1 MAMGRQKDGQG
12 DLMVSWSEMPRSP
25 GHVFYDRLQSVL
37 IEVGFDAFSEASCR
51 PYYAARMGA
60 PSVPPGCYFRMHLVG
75 YFEGI
80 DSERGLEWRC
90 SDSLSLR
97 AFLRLGS
104 RDRVPDHSWLSRSRT
119 RLPHEVHAAVF
130 DWVLVLIAEAGLIKG
145 ERIGVDASTMEA
157 NAALRN
163 IVRRANGEGY
173 REMLERL
180 ARESGVETP
189 TAEDLARLERK
200 RKGKK
205 LSNTDWVSKSDPEA
219 KIAKMKDGTTHLAY
233 KPEHAVDLDTGAVVA
248 AELHPADEGDTTT
261 LSKTLAKA
269 EANLG
274 AMDAA
279 PTAEDPAECVADK
292 GYHSRAVLRALND
305 SPWKTRIAAPKQT
318 GFSRWHGDEAA
329 RRAVTNNRA
338 RLKSGVAR
346 EAFKLR
352 AEIVERCFAHNLDR
366 GGMRRTWL
374 RGRENVHKRYLLH
387 VAGHNLSLLMRQLI
401 GAGIPREAVAGGY
414 GGIFVLLTP
423 TGAMLVARG
432 ARKAARRLSPPHS
445 SSGGESR
452 KKPLNQRAVQRRR
465 PSQPPRGR
473 TPLRTPRPYRGPTRP
488 TRLRHPRRTWLSAL
502 RSGRR
507 PAAVPPD
514 EPALRAHLDR
524 HHHQPRFRRMAL
536 RLRRPQDNDRAA
548 RPPDPPLRDH
558 RNESW
563 RFKNRC

>member
-1 MAMGRQKDGQG
+1 MKF
-12 DLMVSWSEMPRSP
+12 L
-25 GHVFYDRLQSVL
+25 
-37 IEVGFDAFSEASCR
+37 DA
-51 PYYAARMGA
+51 
-60 PSVPPGCYFRMHLVG
+60 
-75 YFEGI
+75 
-80 DSERGLEWRC
+80 
-90 SDSLSLR
+90 LR
-97 AFLRLGS
+97 A
-104 RDRVPDHSWLSRSRT
+104 
-119 RLPHEVHAAVF
+119 
-130 DWVLVLIAEAGLIKG
+130 
-145 ERIGVDASTMEA
+145 
-157 NAALRN
+157 
-163 IVRRANGEGY
+163 Y

-189 TAEDLARLERK
+189 TAENLARLERK

-269 EANLG
+269 EANLE
-274 AMDAA
+274 AVDAA
-279 PTAEDPAECVADK
+279 PTSENPAECVADK

-401 GAGIPREAVAGGY
+401 GAGTPREAVAGGY

-423 TGAMLVARG
+423 TGAMLVARRG
-432 ARKAARRLSPPHS
+432 LAKRPD
-445 SSGGESR
+445 GF
-452 KKPLNQRAVQRRR
+452 RRR
-465 PSQPPRGR
+465 IPHLG
-473 TPLRTPRPYRGPTRP
+473 
-488 TRLRHPRRTWLSAL
+488 
-502 RSGRR
+502 
-507 PAAVPPD
+507 V
-514 EPALRAHLDR
+514 RAGKSHLING
-524 HHHQPRFRRMAL
+524 L
-536 RLRRPQDNDRAA
+536 
-548 RPPDPPLRDH
+548 LRDLNILEEH
-558 RNESW
+558 TLDLAPNSKLSVPYALLDTAFIR
-563 RFKNRC
+563 KGPV